1 MDRVLL
7 RRLLGAG
14 VIVALAVIVLPFF
27 LQGEG
32 YKAALRTDIPARPQP
47 PQPLDT
53 ASREPPTE
61 VRELMESPPP
71 LPMAQAPVPRSESAK
86 EAVDAGSAKPAPKP
100 AAPLVP
106 EAKPVPKPPPT
117 PQAPAAKPAP
127 EASKPEKPEGMPNA
141 AVKPVA
147 PPIQP
152 PLTAA
157 KPPPG
162 GVWMIQLGSFSAEA
176 NAQQLRGQVQRVGLP
191 CQIEPLDIE
200 GRKVWRVR
208 AGPFAS
214 QAEADAALKRLQGG
228 LKLGGM
234 VMQVR

>member
-1 MDRVLL
+1 VDRVVLK
-7 RRLLGAG
+7 RLLGAG
-14 VIVALAVIVLPFF
+14 VVVALAVIVLPFI

-32 YKAALRTDIPARPQP
+32 YKAALRTDIPPRPQP

-53 ASREPPTE
+53 ASREPPAE
-61 VRELMESPPP
+61 VRGLLEPPPP
-71 LPMAQAPVPRSESAK
+71 LPMEQASVPPAEPAE
-86 EAVDAGSAKPAPKP
+86 EAAEAGASKPATAPP
-100 AAPLVP
+100 A
-106 EAKPVPKPPPT
+106 K
-117 PQAPAAKPAP
+117 AARPAP
-127 EASKPEKPEGMPNA
+127 EASKPEVAPNA
-141 AVKPVA
+141 AAHPSA
-147 PPIQP
+147 QP
-152 PLTAA
+152 PQVAA
-157 KPPPG
+157 KPRPG
-162 GVWMIQLGSFSAEA
+162 GGWVIQLGSFTSES
-176 NAQQLRGQVQRVGLP
+176 NAQKLRGQVQRVGIP

>member
-7 RRLLGAG
+7 KRLLGAG

-53 ASREPPTE
+53 ASVEPPAE
-61 VRELMESPPP
+61 VHELLEPPPP
-71 LPMAQAPVPRSESAK
+71 LPMAQASAPRTGPVQEAADAGAAKPVPKPAAPPVPE
-86 EAVDAGSAKPAPKP
+86 VKPAPKP
-100 AAPLVP
+100 A
-106 EAKPVPKPPPT
+106 PT
-117 PQAPAAKPAP
+117 PQATTAKPAS
-127 EASKPEKPEGMPNA
+127 EASKPEAAPNA
-141 AVKPVA
+141 AVKPAA
-147 PPIQP
+147 PSAQP
-152 PLTAA
+152 PLAAA
-157 KPPPG
+157 KPQPG
-162 GVWMIQLGSFSAEA
+162 GVWMIQLGSFSAES
-176 NAQQLRGQVQRVGLP
+176 NAQQLRGQVQRVGIA
-191 CQIEPLDIE
+191 CQIDPLDIE

-228 LKLGGM
+228 LRLGGM